1 MKLYGSLN
9 NRFEENKMFTNEI
22 KVGTGMTEY
31 LWSDRR
37 AYEVVEV
44 KDQKHVYVRQYDVKH
59 VGEAF
64 TNNWELV
71 SNPDIPVRALERR
84 GNYWYW
90 TNTCTADM
98 IQDVLD
104 FEAIKDNE
112 GLFMKRFRLGQ
123 MGFDF
128 DKIIA
133 KGKQTVRTRANV
145 SFGVADYHYDFE
157 F

>member
-9 NRFEENKMFTNEI
+9 NRIEENKMFCEEI

-31 LWSDRR
+31 LWSDRH
-37 AYEVVEV
+37 AFEVVAV
-44 KDQKHVYVRQYDVKH
+44 RDQKHVAVRQYDVKH

-64 TNNWELV
+64 TNNWELI
-71 SNPDIPVRALERR
+71 SNPDNPVRALEKR

-90 TNTCTADM
+90 TITATADD
-98 IQDVLD
+98 IADVID

-112 GLFMKRFRLGQ
+112 DLFMKRFRLGQ

-128 DKIIA
+128 DKIMA
-133 KGKQTVRTRANV
+133 KGKQTVRSRANV